1 MLDDLHFVKG
11 AVGKRELVKGM
22 THFQIE
28 NGRIYSYNGNISLSS
43 PIALDFNCSPKAD
56 LMIKAIENCRE
67 ATQMVLTGGGKLSIK
82 SGGFSANVICLDE
95 PVPHVNP
102 AGPIVQLDAE
112 AFITAFR
119 VLFPFIGTNNLYP
132 FATGVRLKGSCVTA
146 TNNVIFVEY
155 WTGVAFPHE
164 VVIPRAA
171 VQELLRIKEIPTH
184 IQYDNN
190 HMTFLYPSGRWL
202 NTTLLDAAWPAT
214 DPMFNREHHPEEID
228 HTLFSALDTIE
239 PFADEIG
246 SVFIENGTVRT
257 HFDIGEGASNVISN
271 QKIYGRYQIQMLKML
286 KGVAQKI
293 DMTCYDAKKPSHSI
307 FYGDR
312 LRGIISGMRL

>member
-56 LMIKAIENCRE
+56 LMIKAIENCRD
-67 ATQMVLTGGGKLSIK
+67 ATQMVLTGNGKLSIR
-82 SGGFSANVICLDE
+82 SGGFSANVTCIDE
-95 PVPHVNP
+95 PIPHVVP
-102 AGPIVQLDAE
+102 AGEVVALDAE
-112 AFITAFR
+112 AFINAFR
-119 VLFPFIGTNNLYP
+119 VLLPFIGTNNMYP
-132 FATGVRLKGSCVTA
+132 FSTGVRMKGSCVTA

-155 WTGVAFPHE
+155 WTGSAFPHE

-184 IQYDNN
+184 IQYNQNN
-190 HMTFLYPSGRWL
+190 MTFHYQSGRWL
-202 NTTLLDAAWPAT
+202 NTTLLDVKWPET
-214 DPMFNREHHPEEID
+214 DPIFAMEHHPTEID
-228 HTLFSALDTIE
+228 HTLFTALDTIE
-239 PFADEIG
+239 PFCDEVG
-246 SVFIENGTVRT
+246 SVFIESGTVRT
-257 HFDIGEGASNVISN
+257 HFEKGEGASNTISN
-271 QKIYGRYQIQMLKML
+271 QAIYGRYQVQMLKML

-293 DMTCYDAKKPSHSI
+293 DMTCYDAKKLSPSI